1 MCWQQSPPQA
11 EGSLVSTAITLEL
24 LLQFSRPVPALGEE
38 SWLLES
44 SVHTQGHTPA
54 RSSAGQRSQ
63 CLPLR
68 TCSSPSVHSVSGPG
82 LTPNP
87 PHPFSVTKPRTGP
100 GEDSAGPKIFLSNSR
115 KFLRVSTHR
124 LNRVFFYTKTR
135 GDSGK
140 TALGEGLGR
149 VKYSPYGLQE
159 GHRAPR
165 SSALP
170 FLALLASL

>member
-1 MCWQQSPPQA
+1 M
-11 EGSLVSTAITLEL
+11 
-24 LLQFSRPVPALGEE
+24 LLQFSHPVPALGEE
-38 SWLLES
+38 SWLLET
-44 SVHTQGHTPA
+44 SVHTQGHTPT
-54 RSSAGQRSQ
+54 RSSPGQWSQ

-68 TCSSPSVHSVSGPG
+68 TRSSPSAHSVSGPG

-100 GEDSAGPKIFLSNSR
+100 GEDSAGPKIFLPNSH
-115 KFLRVSTHR
+115 KFLRVSTR
-124 LNRVFFYTKTR
+124 WLNRVFFYMTTR
-135 GDSGK
+135 GDSGM

-149 VKYSPYGLQE
+149 VKYSPYGCHE

-165 SSALP
+165 SSTLP